1 MNAPDR
7 AAWLAQR
14 RTGIGGS
21 DIAAI
26 LGLSPYKTQVE
37 LWLDKTGRQIE
48 ADSSPEQAERMHWGN
63 MLEDIVAR
71 EYAARRVVRIQR
83 INTMLRHPVYKAAIA
98 NLDRAVVADGS
109 RARWDESAGQVRGAT
124 SVLEVKTAHALAAQS
139 PDWGEAGSDEVP
151 VHYWTQV
158 QWYLAVSGLPYGELA
173 VLFGGQQMR
182 IYRIEAHATTHQ
194 DMLERAQDWWH
205 RHVEGDIPPDPATE
219 EDARALWKQAKPGAE
234 VIVSPEV
241 AQAVEELK
249 AIKAQIGNDKT
260 EGTLEYRIKQ
270 LRDVICSSFGE
281 AEAIAFGGQRLA
293 TWKFNR
299 DSEKTDWKAVATALV
314 PPPEL
319 IALHTTTTK
328 GARVLR
334 VG

>member
-1 MNAPDR
+1 VVSR
-7 AAWLAQR
+7 RQR
-14 RTGIGGS
+14 
-21 DIAAI
+21 
-26 LGLSPYKTQVE
+26 P
-37 LWLDKTGRQIE
+37 
-48 ADSSPEQAERMHWGN
+48 
-63 MLEDIVAR
+63 
-71 EYAARRVVRIQR
+71 
-83 INTMLRHPVYKAAIA
+83 
-98 NLDRAVVADGS
+98 
-109 RARWDESAGQVRGAT
+109 
-124 SVLEVKTAHALAAQS
+124 AH
-139 PDWGEAGSDEVP
+139 
-151 VHYWTQV
+151 
-158 QWYLAVSGLPYGELA
+158 GELA

-205 RHVEGDIPPDPATE
+205 RHVEGDIPPDPTTE
-219 EDARALWKQAKPGAE
+219 DDARALWRSHRPGAE

-270 LRDVICSSFGE
+270 LRDVICSAFGE
-281 AEAIAFGGQRLA
+281 AEAISFGGQRLA
-293 TWKFNR
+293 TWKFNK

>member
-37 LWLDKTGRQIE
+37 LWLDKTGRAIE
-48 ADSSPEQAERMHWGN
+48 AEPDADAAERMHWGN
-63 MLEDIVAR
+63 MLEDVVAR
-71 EYAARRVVRIQR
+71 EYAARREVRIQR
-83 INTMLRHPVYKAAIA
+83 INTMLRHPNYRAAIA
-98 NLDRAVVADGS
+98 NLDRAVVVEGS
-109 RARWDESAGQVRGAT
+109 RARWDEFAGAVRGAQ

-139 PDWGEAGSDEVP
+139 PDWGEAGTDEVP
-151 VHYWTQV
+151 MHYWTQV
-158 QWYLAVSGLPYGELA
+158 QWYLGVSGLPFGELA

-182 IYRIEAHATTHQ
+182 IYRIEAHADTHR
-194 DMLERAQDWWH
+194 DMLERAQSWWD
-205 RHVEGDIPPDPATE
+205 RHVDGDLPPEPTTE
-219 EDARALWKQAKPGAE
+219 DDARALWTKAKPGAE
-234 VIVSPEV
+234 VSVSPEV
-241 AQAVEELK
+241 AQAVDELK
-249 AIKAQIGNDKT
+249 AIKAQIGNEKT
-260 EGTLEYRIKQ
+260 EGTLEYRIKK

-281 AEAIAFGGQRLA
+281 AEAISFGGQKLA
-293 TWKFNR
+293 TWKFNK
-299 DSEKTDWKAVATALV
+299 DSEKTDWKAVATALA
-314 PPPEL
+314 PHPDL
-319 IALHTTTTK
+319 IALHTTTNK